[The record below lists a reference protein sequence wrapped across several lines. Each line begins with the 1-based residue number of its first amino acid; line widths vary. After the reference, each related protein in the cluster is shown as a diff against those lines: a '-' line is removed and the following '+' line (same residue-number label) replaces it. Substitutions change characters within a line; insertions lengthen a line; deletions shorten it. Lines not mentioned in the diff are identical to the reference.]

1 VIAFPSHRCIARV
14 ARVAGA
20 YTALVSSAAAILI
33 ATPRHAFAQGRPVVA
48 EGDAEVRAAW
58 LRQLW
63 DAAPG
68 SDEGRTGMSF
78 NVWLAEQSRLASAL
92 APTGLPG
99 RWTSIGPLGFYGDNG
114 FFGSLPQLDAGRV
127 PTVAF
132 HPTNRGTIFVGTS
145 AGGVWRT
152 TNEGASWTPVTD
164 ALCSLVIG
172 SVAIDPVNPQVVYAA
187 TGEPSEGTE
196 GCGILRS
203 TDGGD
208 SWATLGASFFGSGIG
223 GVAARFYSLVVD
235 RASAGTPASTILV
248 GATNGGIVRSADG
261 GGSWTLSVVGNFSD
275 VVQHPTN
282 ATVFFAVRRGLSTSA
297 GTLFRS
303 RDRGVSWSPVS
314 SFDPGAVGRI
324 EMAVS
329 AAAPGDVWMVAST
342 LTSAFGG
349 LFRYSDATETRT
361 TLVAAGVTAPPAVA
375 GRNNFGT
382 QGNYDLMIAVD
393 HTNPSRIFLGGVR
406 AYRSI
411 DGGASFTEI
420 AANIHCDWHTIVVDP
435 SDPRRV
441 LAGSDGGLFLSRDG
455 GDTFLAI
462 NAGLAT
468 TLHYPGLSLH
478 PTDPSGVLTGM
489 QDNGTILAR
498 NGIAQYTGIFGGD
511 GAYTAINP
519 TTPEL
524 MYVSSQNGNLVR
536 VDARTGQYF
545 GITGGIDASERRSFI
560 APFVIDAAR
569 PTRLY
574 FGGARLYRT
583 SNQGGAWT
591 AISPDLTRGTGVITA
606 IAVAPSDT
614 TRLYVGT
621 SDANVRFSTDF
632 GVTWTAPTTVLPTRS
647 VGDIS
652 VDPSNAAR
660 AVVTFTSTGSS
671 HVFLTTDGGLT
682 WTSIGTALPDV
693 TTQASAWG
701 PAGRLYVGNMLGVYE
716 SADLGASWTRMG
728 GLPTVRVTDLVY
740 NATTNRLVAATYGR
754 GLWAFDFSTGAA
766 VLRGDVNADGSV
778 NAADALVIQRAL
790 VGLVVQPSVQLFPR
804 ADANCDGRVDI
815 LDATLVLRFA
825 VGAATGGA
833 CVGTVR

>member
-1 VIAFPSHRCIARV
+1 MIAGRIRRHIVVGAV
-14 ARVAGA
+14 AAVLSAPA
-20 YTALVSSAAAILI
+20 STSS
-33 ATPRHAFAQGRPVVA
+33 AQGRPVVA
-48 EGDAEVRAAW
+48 EENAEVRASW
-58 LRQLW
+58 LRTLW

-68 SDEGRTGMSF
+68 SDESRTGMSF
-78 NVWLAEQSRLASAL
+78 SVWLREQSRVAAAL

-132 HPTNRGTIFVGTS
+132 HPTDRGTIFVGTS
-145 AGGVWRT
+145 SGGVWRT
-152 TNEGASWTPVTD
+152 TNEGASWTPLTD

-172 SVAIDPVNPQVVYAA
+172 SVAIDPVNPQIVYAA

-203 TDGGD
+203 TDGGN
-208 SWATLGASFFGSGIG
+208 SWATVGTASLGSGIG
-223 GVAARFYSLVVD
+223 GVSHRFYTLVVD
-235 RASAGTPASTILV
+235 RASAGTASTTTLIA
-248 GATNGGIVRSADG
+248 ATNGGLLRSSDG
-261 GGSWTLSVVGNFSD
+261 GSNWTLGVTGTFSD

-282 ATVFFAVRRGLSTSA
+282 ASIFFAVRRGLS
-297 GTLFRS
+297 GTPGALFRS
-303 RDRGVSWSPVS
+303 RDRGISWAPVS
-314 SFDPGAVGRI
+314 TFDAGAVGRI

-329 AAAPGDVWMVAST
+329 PALPGEVWMVAST
-342 LTSAFGG
+342 LQSGFAG
-349 LFRYSDATETRT
+349 LFRYSDGSETRT
-361 TLVAAGVTAPPAVA
+361 TIAAAGVTAPSAIA
-375 GRNNFGT
+375 SRNNFGT

-393 HTNPSRIFLGGVR
+393 PTNPNRIFLGGVR

-411 DGGASFTEI
+411 NGGASFTEI
-420 AANIHCDWHTIVVDP
+420 AANVHCDWHTIVVDP
-435 SDPRRV
+435 ADPRRV

-489 QDNGTILAR
+489 QDNGTIMAR

-519 TTPEL
+519 ATPEV

-536 VDARTGQYF
+536 VNTNSGQYS
-545 GITGGIDASERRSFI
+545 GITNGIPAAERRSFI
-560 APFVIDAAR
+560 APFVIDASR
-569 PTRLY
+569 VTRLY
-574 FGGARLYRT
+574 FGGARLFRT
-583 SNQGGAWT
+583 NNQGGLWT

-606 IAVAPSDT
+606 IAVAPTDS
-614 TRLYVGT
+614 TRIYVGT
-621 SDANVRFSTDF
+621 NDGNVRYSGDF
-632 GVTWTAPTTVLPTRS
+632 GVTWNTPTTALPTRS
-647 VGDIS
+647 AGDIS
-652 VDPSNAAR
+652 VDPANSAR
-660 AVVTFTSTGSS
+660 AVVTYTSTGSA
-671 HVFLTTDGGLT
+671 HLYLTTDGGVT
-682 WTSIGTALPDV
+682 WTAISTALPDV

-728 GLPTVRVTDLVY
+728 GLPTVRVTDIVY
-740 NATTNRLVAATYGR
+740 NATTNRMVAATYGR

-766 VLRGDVNADGSV
+766 VLRGDVNGDGSV

-815 LDATLVLRFA
+815 LDATLILRFA

-833 CVGTVR
+833 CVGLVR